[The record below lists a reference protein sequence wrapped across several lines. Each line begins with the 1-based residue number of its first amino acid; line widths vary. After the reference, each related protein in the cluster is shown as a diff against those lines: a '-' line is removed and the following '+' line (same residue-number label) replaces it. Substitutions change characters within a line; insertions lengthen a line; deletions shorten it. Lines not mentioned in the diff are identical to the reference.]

1 MSPPVRMEKVQKAK
15 RFWPTFFRLCGYI
28 GKYKWRIAL
37 GVIASVIS
45 SVLVLLA
52 PQYIKEATDLISDGI
67 GGRMDMGAIT
77 GLMLTTVAVY
87 AASAVFRAI
96 TQYYIPT
103 SSELNANL
111 VRVDLI
117 WKIQRIPQRILD
129 RMSVGDIMSRFSN
142 DSDQIR
148 RLSAESINGI
158 VTSTVM
164 VAGAFGMM
172 LAIDWKLAVVA
183 AAPVLLGMGMSALV
197 IRASQ
202 RYFKDQAREMGAL
215 NGVVEESF
223 YGLEVMDAYNAL
235 PGYGRKFRA
244 TTDRLY
250 VSAFRSRFFSEVVPR
265 MMGFVGNLSYGLV
278 CIVGS
283 MLILGGEV
291 RYGAVVAVLIYVRE
305 FSQPLERLSNTISGM
320 QSMVA
325 SAERLFEFFD
335 LEELPDESSKRL
347 APLEVRG
354 EVEFRDV
361 HFSYVPGTE
370 CIHGMSLRIDPG
382 QTVAIVGPTGA
393 GKTTLANLLMRFYEV
408 DSGSI
413 LVDGIDLRDIRTD
426 QVREMFSV
434 VLQDTWVFK
443 GTIRENIAFNRTD
456 ISDGEVREACAA
468 VGLDPFI
475 EALPDGYDTVIGE
488 GLSLSVGQKQ
498 QVSIARAL
506 VRRSPLIILDEATSS
521 VDILTETLIQDSMDR
536 LVEGRTSFVIA
547 HRLSTIRGADLIL
560 VVDSGEVV
568 EAGTHQELMRL
579 GGRYRSLYDN
589 QFETE

>member
-1 MSPPVRMEKVQKAK
+1 MEKVQKAK

-45 SVLVLLA
+45 SALVLLA

-77 GLMLTTVAVY
+77 GLMLATVGVY
-87 AASAVFRAI
+87 AVSAVFRAI

-111 VRVDLI
+111 ARVDLI

-172 LAIDWKLAVVA
+172 LAIDWRLAVVA
-183 AAPVLLGMGMSALV
+183 AAPALLGMGMSALV

-202 RYFKDQAREMGAL
+202 RYFKDQARDMGAL

-235 PGYGRKFRA
+235 PGYGRRFRA
-244 TTDRLY
+244 ATDRLY
-250 VSAFRSRFFSEVVPR
+250 VSAFRSRFFSEAVPR

-283 MLILGGEV
+283 MLILGGEAG
-291 RYGAVVAVLIYVRE
+291 YGAVVAVLIYVRE

-347 APLEVRG
+347 APLKVRG

-370 CIHGMSLRIDPG
+370 RIHGMSLRIDPG

-456 ISDGEVREACAA
+456 ISDDEVREACAA
-468 VGLDPFI
+468 VGLDLFV

-506 VRRSPLIILDEATSS
+506 VRKSPLIILDEATSS
-521 VDILTETLIQDSMDR
+521 VDTLTETLIQDSMDR

-579 GGRYRSLYDN
+579 GGRYRGLYDN